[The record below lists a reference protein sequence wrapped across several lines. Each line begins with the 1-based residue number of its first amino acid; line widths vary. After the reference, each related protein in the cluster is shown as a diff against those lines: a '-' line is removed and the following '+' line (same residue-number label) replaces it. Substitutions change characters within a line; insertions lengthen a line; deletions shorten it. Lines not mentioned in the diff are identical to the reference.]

1 MFGEVPAFYY
11 EKSFEKCYKSCYSEV
26 IRIRKINRV
35 YYEKEM
41 LQVIKYM
48 LEYHDYYM
56 RYGDIDNKVNG
67 RKIRL
72 IMDYRS
78 SNLANF
84 LLRYPIANLIF
95 SYMLIHNIDMRQN
108 IDEYII
114 DNINLYKVMD
124 DKVVRKFIM
133 SK

>member
-1 MFGEVPAFYY
+1 
-11 EKSFEKCYKSCYSEV
+11 
-26 IRIRKINRV
+26 
-35 YYEKEM
+35 M

-56 RYGDIDNKVNG
+56 RYGDIDDIVDECE
-67 RKIRL
+67 IRL
-72 IMDYRS
+72 IMYYRV